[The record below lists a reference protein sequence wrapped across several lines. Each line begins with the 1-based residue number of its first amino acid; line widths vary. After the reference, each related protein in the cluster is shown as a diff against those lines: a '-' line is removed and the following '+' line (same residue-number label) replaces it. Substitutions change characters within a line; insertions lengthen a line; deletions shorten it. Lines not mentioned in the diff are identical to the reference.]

1 MKRLFLINLV
11 ILCSRIGLQN
21 LTICPLP
28 VFSTQN
34 LRQKKNHSSALNENT
49 YLFHQHFSKTKL
61 HIIIYFWIILFHNH
75 LEKSPQMKKKTK
87 NWCQLCHKRLFNV
100 SPSLRVA
107 QIFYFFNSPTNWLF
121 VQLLISIMFGINKK
135 VFEVSKTFKNPL
147 IVKNKT

>member
-107 QIFYFFNSPTNWLF
+107 QIFDFFNSRQIGYLCSSWFRLCLVSTKRYSKF
-121 VQLLISIMFGINKK
+121 RKLLKI
-135 VFEVSKTFKNPL
+135 P
-147 IVKNKT
+147 

>member
-1 MKRLFLINLV
+1 MPLFESETLRGYQYHQQNQTKNYVTIIIEIKEILKNVIAPYLEKEKKPQKTAFPESQFDIYQTQSEMKRLFLINLV

-61 HIIIYFWIILFHNH
+61 HIIIYF
-75 LEKSPQMKKKTK
+75 
-87 NWCQLCHKRLFNV
+87 
-100 SPSLRVA
+100 
-107 QIFYFFNSPTNWLF
+107 
-121 VQLLISIMFGINKK
+121 
-135 VFEVSKTFKNPL
+135 
-147 IVKNKT
+147 